1 MKRKCRKIILATS
14 YFFTTLTCIA
24 QTNPIAPKPYGAI
37 PSARQLKWHET
48 EMYCLIH
55 FTSTTFEN
63 EERGYG
69 DAPASI
75 VNPKKMDALQIVSAA
90 KAGGFRGIVY
100 VTKHHEG
107 FAMWPTKT
115 STYNISQ
122 SPWRNGKGDIVR
134 EFQLAAKK
142 TGLKFGIYCSPWDRN
157 NLNYGTPAYVE
168 DYRNQLKEL
177 YTNYGEL
184 FMSWHDGANGG
195 DGYYGG
201 KKEERKVDPANY
213 YDWYNTWKITRSLQ
227 PNAAIFSDV
236 GPDVR
241 WVGNE
246 NGFAPETSWA
256 TINVDK
262 FKGSIPMPGFTSTHN
277 LGSGDRGGKQWIPFE
292 ADVPLRN
299 GWFYH
304 AEDDTTVKSKET
316 LFDMYCKTVGRGGCL
331 DLGLAPNRD
340 GLLHQNDVTVLE
352 AFGKLL
358 KQTFANNLA
367 KQALIT
373 LSNIRAA
380 NKKAYGATHLTD
392 GDRYSYWA
400 TDDKIHEATVKL
412 TYKKPITFDIIQ
424 VKENIKLGQRIDSI
438 HVDIFKD
445 QKWQRLANAT
455 SIGSNRIIRLTKAA
469 IADQVRICVYAPV
482 GIAVSEI
489 GLFKQKTL

>member
-1 MKRKCRKIILATS
+1 MKNYSKIMLLLTG
-14 YFFTTLTCIA
+14 YFFTALTCLA
-24 QTNPIAPKPYGAI
+24 QDNSRAPRPYGAL

-75 VNPKKMDALQIVSAA
+75 VNPKKMNALQIVSAA
-90 KAGGFRGIVY
+90 KAGGIRGIVY

-122 SPWRNGKGDIVR
+122 SPWKNGKGDIVK
-134 EFQLAAKK
+134 EFQLAAKQR
-142 TGLKFGIYCSPWDRN
+142 GLKFGIYCSPWDRN

-201 KKEERKVDPANY
+201 KKEERRVDPATY
-213 YDWYNTWKITRSLQ
+213 YDWYNTWKITRKLQ

-256 TINVDK
+256 TINVGK

-304 AEDDTTVKSKET
+304 AEDDTTVKSAEE
-316 LFDMYCKTVGRGGCL
+316 LFKIYCNTVGRGGCL
-331 DLGLAPNRD
+331 DLGLAPNRE
-340 GLLHQNDVTVLE
+340 GLLHQNDVVVLE
-352 AFGKLL
+352 EFGKML
-358 KQTFANNLA
+358 KQTFAINLA
-367 KQALIT
+367 KQAKFK
-373 LSNIRAA
+373 LSNIRAK
-380 NKKAYGATHLTD
+380 NQKAFGEGNLID
-392 GDRYSYWA
+392 NNRYSYWA
-400 TDDKIHEATVKL
+400 TDDKVHQATA
-412 TYKKPITFDIIQ
+412 TMSFKKRINFDIIQ
-424 VKENIKLGQRIDSI
+424 IKENIKLGQRIDSI
-438 HVDIFKD
+438 HVEIFKD
-445 QKWQRLANAT
+445 QKWQRIAKAT
-455 SIGSNRIIRLTKAA
+455 SIGANRIVHLNKSAA
-469 IADQVRICVYAPV
+469 SDRVRISVYAPV
-482 GIAVSEI
+482 SIAVSEV
-489 GLFKQKTL
+489 GLYKK